1 MAVTTALSLAV
12 DELLRRVPGLGIK
25 FTGTASASGL
35 TLTTTNNVV
44 TKGGASVYSSTEYLN
59 RYLYIPTAS
68 SAADLE
74 HGIDS
79 HSVTGGAATNT
90 PRGANYGAT
99 YTAVTMYIL
108 ALPVADILSIAN
120 AALANKSLLCETRI
134 PLLSGPTDGDM
145 QATVD
150 TDWTEHGV
158 GAADAKQ
165 TTAAEVLWGLRS
177 MEVTSTV
184 AGG

>member
-25 FTGTASASGL
+25 FTGTATSGGV

-44 TKGGASVYSSTEYLN
+44 TKGGASVFSSTEYLN
-59 RYLYIPTAS
+59 RYLYIPTGA

-79 HSVTGGAATNT
+79 HSVSGATATIT
-90 PRGANYGAT
+90 TRGAVYGST
-99 YTAVTMYIL
+99 YTAATMYIL
-108 ALPVADILSIAN
+108 ALPIADILSIAN
-120 AALANKSLLCETRI
+120 AALTNKSLLCEVRW
-134 PLLSGPTDGDM
+134 PLLSGPTDGEM
-145 QATVD
+145 QASVD

-165 TTAAEVLWGLRS
+165 TTASEVLWGLRS
-177 MEVTSTV
+177 MAV
-184 AGG
+184 